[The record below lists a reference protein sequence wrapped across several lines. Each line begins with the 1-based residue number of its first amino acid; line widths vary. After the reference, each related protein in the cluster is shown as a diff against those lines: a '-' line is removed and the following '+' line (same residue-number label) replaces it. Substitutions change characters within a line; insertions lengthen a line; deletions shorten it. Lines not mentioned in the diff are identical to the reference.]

1 MFISRLRRDVT
12 KKWFVIKNNRFS
24 GDRIISTPRTRWIA
38 RTISRGEMHCPK
50 LQPSGWGIE
59 DTRRSEEEGR
69 ARLSLAE
76 GSDLLCFAAGWRPPT
91 RRSAS
96 PMLLLWSRG
105 SSSLSLTI
113 LAKVRDAVKDRWNR
127 RAKEDAKERRRKKD
141 GAPAREAAPEA
152 DLESVRARGP
162 SDGKEKDKIYNKLSL
177 SLSLPLFFSLYTG
190 RAEFVT

>member
-1 MFISRLRRDVT
+1 
-12 KKWFVIKNNRFS
+12 
-24 GDRIISTPRTRWIA
+24 
-38 RTISRGEMHCPK
+38 MHCPK

-59 DTRRSEEEGR
+59 DTRRNEEEGR

-113 LAKVRDAVKDRWNR
+113 LAKVRDAVRDRWNR
-127 RAKEDAKERRRKKD
+127 RAKEDAKKRRRKKD
-141 GAPAREAAPEA
+141 GAPARGAAPEA
-152 DLESVRARGP
+152 DLESARTGP
-162 SDGKEKDKIYNKLSL
+162 MGKRKIKYIISSRSLPLSL
-177 SLSLPLFFSLYTG
+177 SIQAVPNSWCKSIAWLKNRNSRSLSHFTRHNLPNSAGL
-190 RAEFVT
+190 VCV